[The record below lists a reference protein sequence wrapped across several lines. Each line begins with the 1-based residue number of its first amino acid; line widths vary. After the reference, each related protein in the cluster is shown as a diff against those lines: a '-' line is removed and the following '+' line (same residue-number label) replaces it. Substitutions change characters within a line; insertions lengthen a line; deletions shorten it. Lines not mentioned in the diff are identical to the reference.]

1 MMKKEFAKWIL
12 DIAKYIVTA
21 LLLSS
26 VFSDMSRPLVIIM
39 GLFAALLCLG
49 WGLWILKQCDK
60 DQIKE
65 DKK

>member
-1 MMKKEFAKWIL
+1 MKIEFAKWIL

-26 VFSDMSRPLVIIM
+26 VFSDMSRPIVIVL

-49 WGLWILKQCDK
+49 WGLWILNQCDK
-60 DQIKE
+60 EQKKE
-65 DKK
+65 AKK